1 MFFFRIPSW
10 DPASPGVISGKIET
24 ETESI
29 ILYSFTVIFY
39 DGEGNVFIV
48 VSVFVFV
55 CVRGRVRVQDNPRS
69 CGHDFDHIV
78 RVDGLWVY
86 LMTIRF

>member
-55 CVRGRVRVQDNPRS
+55 CVRGRVRVQDNSRS
-69 CGHDFDHIV
+69 CGQDFDHIV